1 MESEIKQALERAQV
15 ADMFAKALQLKV
27 RESIDFEEWNEN
39 SKKALQ
45 QRFKTLKKEKGIVIL
60 CREENGFLN
69 VKKM

>member
-1 MESEIKQALERAQV
+1 MQTEIEKALQSAKV

-27 RESIDFEEWNEN
+27 RESIDFDNVTEN

-69 VKKM
+69 LKKM